1 MDDAYKREAYWACC
15 PWCDEEKC
23 IDHNTCKAVK
33 EFAEQLRNESK
44 EAQSIFRCLMTSM
57 VTNDQSS
64 LWSGKNA
71 AIVRD
76 CTTAMVDS

>member
-1 MDDAYKREAYWACC
+1 MLKIEIDDQNTSIVAAG
-15 PWCDEEKC
+15 DL
-23 IDHNTCKAVK
+23 IDLVGDIGLAI
-33 EFAEQLRNESK
+33 EDIYDALQP

-76 CTTAMVDS
+76 CTTAPKKEEK